1 VVVNWHYGAEAS
13 FEPYIQTIAR
23 GGFAQMVAP
32 GASNWNEIFPN
43 VTRAL
48 ANEGLF
54 INEGKAARVLGLFE
68 TVWHDDGETLY
79 EATWYPVIYAA
90 AAAWQGGNVTPE
102 QFASD
107 FPSAF
112 FGVDDSSYSANVQE
126 LGRAL
131 LLLEPA
137 GDPPPNQTNSL
148 FWGDVFDPELTGQVS
163 AVAASSVRLTAESVE
178 QDRYFSRPPLHA
190 NAAFVMFLAARRYDA
205 LARKVQIAR
214 EVQAMY
220 ADALTHAS
228 TDRDATLRDLLWCRY
243 WMWELRDAYEGLASL
258 YERAWRYESRD
269 GHLPGNLE
277 RYHLAAQKAIDLGDA
292 FYRASRRY
300 ERSKSLPP
308 FDKVVSP

>member
-1 VVVNWHYGAEAS
+1 
-13 FEPYIQTIAR
+13 
-23 GGFAQMVAP
+23 
-32 GASNWNEIFPN
+32 
-43 VTRAL
+43 
-48 ANEGLF
+48 
-54 INEGKAARVLGLFE
+54 
-68 TVWHDDGETLY
+68 
-79 EATWYPVIYAA
+79 
-90 AAAWQGGNVTPE
+90 
-102 QFASD
+102 
-107 FPSAF
+107 
-112 FGVDDSSYSANVQE
+112 
-126 LGRAL
+126 
-131 LLLEPA
+131 
-137 GDPPPNQTNSL
+137 
-148 FWGDVFDPELTGQVS
+148 
-163 AVAASSVRLTAESVE
+163 
-178 QDRYFSRPPLHA
+178 
-190 NAAFVMFLAARRYDA
+190 MFLAARRYDA